1 MKVDY
6 LYALETILPVKR
18 LSRAILCLTNL
29 CNSRC
34 KTCSMWKNKKR
45 EELDFKTLEKFAG
58 TKLFRKIRFLTL
70 TGGEPFLR
78 KDIDKVVRM
87 LKKKNPKVHITIL
100 SNALMPEIIYD
111 KVKNMSRDVLIT
123 FSFNGKEKAHDE
135 TRGVKG
141 NFKKLLESMEKLN
154 SLNQKMN
161 FIFTVTKE
169 NYDQL
174 LWAWDFAKK
183 NNTNIMFSPEMD
195 YGRLEHETGNRTL
208 NEEQKKVVLSQLKK
222 IYGER
227 SRGFF
232 DYTYYLFFKRFYE
245 KKTVTN
251 KCYAGTNS
259 IYIDF
264 NGDVY
269 PCENLVGRIRP
280 VGNIKSGLNLAKDY
294 SPAIKKMKCY
304 EGCYLLC
311 EMVRNLRKQPL
322 KTMREK

>member
-1 MKVDY
+1 MKTDY

-45 EELDFKTLEKFAG
+45 EEIDFEVLEKFAG
-58 TKLFRKIRFLTL
+58 TNLFKKIHFLTL

-78 KDIDKVVRM
+78 KDIDKVVDM
-87 LKKKNPKVHITIL
+87 FKKKNPSLHITIL
-100 SNALMPEIIYD
+100 SNALTPELIYE
-111 KVKNMSRDVLIT
+111 KVKNMPRDVLIT
-123 FSFNGKEKAHDE
+123 FSFNGKEETHDE

-141 NFKKLLESMEKLN
+141 NFKKLLETVEKLK
-154 SLNQKMN
+154 SLKQNIN
-161 FIFTVTKE
+161 LIFTVTKE

-183 NNTNIMFSPEMD
+183 QDLNILFSPEMD
-195 YGRLEHETGNRTL
+195 YGRLNHDNNRSL
-208 NEEQKKVVLSQLKK
+208 SEEQKKVVLEQLQK

-227 SRGFF
+227 KRGFF
-232 DYTYYLFFKRFYE
+232 DYTYFLFFKKFYE
-245 KKTVTN
+245 RKEITN

-259 IYIDF
+259 IYIDYTG
-264 NGDVY
+264 NVY
-269 PCENLVGRIRP
+269 PCENLVGRISP
-280 VGNIKSGLNLAKDY
+280 LGNIKSEMNIPKDY
-294 SPAIKKMKCY
+294 SSIIKNSKCY

-311 EMVRNLRKQPL
+311 EMVRNMRKHPL